1 MAVNILILITGI
13 LKSKGNDFMKKISG
27 VFAVVLALLVAFQS
41 TALVFAAST
50 VSKYTGKTYSHNSQF
65 DSYVIQNGVD
75 VSEWQAN
82 VDWTKVKGDGIDFAV
97 IRAGYG
103 KDPGQTDKYFEQNY
117 KNAKAVGMPIGT
129 YWYSYATTIEN
140 VKKEAARC
148 IETLKGKSFE
158 LPVYFDLEESSQ
170 FNKGVEF
177 CSQAVET
184 FCEAIRAAGYTPG
197 LYMSRYALMNYI
209 KPEVRNKYELWV
221 AEYGTSSCKYTGE
234 YAMWQYADTGK
245 VNGINGNADV
255 NFRYTK
261 DYTRLADQA
270 YTGKAITPQPQIK
283 VGSKV
288 LVNNTDYQLFYE
300 NNTAVGEAVITA
312 KGIGDYLG
320 YSWYFKFNIVPAKV
334 TGLTLESRTK
344 TSLTYVWNKAGGA
357 KQYKVYVLNDTTGK
371 SFTKTVS
378 DTKVT
383 LSGLTD
389 TNYYKVK
396 VCAVNGSYVGAYS
409 SINAKHTL
417 PGQVTGLTTY
427 SYGTT
432 SLILKWNRKAGATGY
447 YIYQYYPSSK
457 TTKQI
462 ATVKG
467 DKTTT
472 YKITNKASG
481 TYYYYYVA
489 AYTVDSKTKVG
500 AKSSKLTTS
509 TRPKATKLTSATSPS
524 YKRLTVKWN
533 KVTCTGYA
541 VQYSTKKDFSSDV
554 KTIYVGGSKSSVT
567 IKTNKSNRTYY
578 VRVRPYKYPNN
589 TRLYGSYSSAKSVKV
604 K

>member
-1 MAVNILILITGI
+1 
-13 LKSKGNDFMKKISG
+13 MKKISG
-27 VFAVVLALLVAFQS
+27 IFAVVLALLVAFQS
-41 TALVFAAST
+41 SALVFAASA
-50 VSKYTGKTYSHNSQF
+50 VSKYTGKTYTHNSQF

-75 VSEWQAN
+75 VSEWQTN

-148 IETLKGKSFE
+148 IETLNGKSFE
-158 LPVYFDLEESSQ
+158 LPVYFDLEENSQ
-170 FNKGVEF
+170 FSKGVEF

-184 FCEAIRAAGYTPG
+184 FCEAIREAGYTPG

-209 KPEVRNKYELWV
+209 TPEVRNKYELWV
-221 AEYGTSSCKYTGE
+221 AEYGSSTCKYTGE

-255 NFRYTK
+255 NFRYVNAAK
-261 DYTRLADQA
+261 EYVKLADQA
-270 YTGKAITPQPQIK
+270 YTGKAVTPKPEIK
-283 VGSKV
+283 DGSKV
-288 LVNNTDYQLFYE
+288 LENNTDYQLFYE
-300 NNTAVGEAVITA
+300 NNTSVGQAVITA

-320 YSWYFKFNIVPAKV
+320 RTWYFKFNIVPAKV

-357 KQYKVYVLNDTTGK
+357 KQYKVYVLNDTKGT

-409 SINAKHTL
+409 SVNAKHTL
-417 PGQVTGLTTY
+417 PGQVTGLTTS

-509 TRPKATKLTSATSPS
+509 TRPKATKLTYAASPS